1 MRSAQAGVTLIE
13 LMVALG
19 IAAVVLAVTMP
30 VIAGWAKNQRAKA
43 AARSVGDL
51 LLMARAEAMR
61 TGDRRVVF
69 FGNPGVTDPS
79 GNAVAMGA
87 AWVPVLLI
95 NDGAPATA
103 NCAIDG
109 GEALEAVQPQD
120 GISWGVSF
128 ATAAVATDGGVAPFD
143 PGGTWDGATF
153 ADPANAKVNWVLF
166 GPDGIPVT
174 FVGAVGSCGL
184 LGTLGSAG
192 GALYLTNGE
201 RDYAVVLS
209 PLGAVRLYL
218 WNRAS
223 GAWSS

>member
-1 MRSAQAGVTLIE
+1 
-13 LMVALG
+13 
-19 IAAVVLAVTMP
+19 
-30 VIAGWAKNQRAKA
+30 
-43 AARSVGDL
+43 
-51 LLMARAEAMR
+51 MARAEAMR
-61 TGDRRVVF
+61 TGRRHVVF

-95 NDGAPATA
+95 DDGAPATA

-109 GEALEAVQPQD
+109 GEALEAIKPED

-128 ATAAVATDGGVAPFD
+128 ATSGVATDKGAAPFD

-153 ADPANAKVNWVLF
+153 ADPGDAKINWVLF
-166 GPDGIPVT
+166 GPDGVPVT
-174 FVGAVGSCGL
+174 FAGAVGSCGL
-184 LGTLGSAG
+184 LGTLGSAS

-201 RDYAVVLS
+201 RDFAVVLS
-209 PLGAVRLYL
+209 PLGSARVHV